1 MLNLRLMIR
10 KVSIKHFKQ
19 FADQTFDLSDSVV
32 LAGPN
37 NSGKTTLLQAIAMW
51 KFGLEKWLIQRQ
63 GKSLGTK
70 KTAAHITR
78 PEFTVLPMRE
88 VNLMWTDR
96 SSGAGNRNK
105 VEICVEGEVPGTSRR
120 WQCDL
125 EFIYAN
131 IESVLVRPKGL
142 RDLSDDEIMAFPAPE
157 AANLGV
163 VYATPITGVRWDE
176 PRQDIGLQDLRI
188 GQGSSGEILKN
199 LLLELATDEANWREF
214 GQHIFDL
221 FNVEVQRPQYVHTQP
236 YIICEYREA
245 GRKRLFDLSSIGS
258 GAQQV
263 MLLLG
268 LFYVRSASVI
278 LLEEPD
284 ARQHIVL
291 QAEIYNM
298 LRKIA
303 AERSAQLIVATHSE
317 VLLNSTEP
325 TKVFSIVG
333 GAPKALVSRT
343 QRDQLREA
351 LKRLTTTD
359 LLLAREVGNV
369 LYVEGESDGAMLS
382 EWSKTLGEAD
392 PSSAHPDSAHPG
404 RAHPDRAHPSRK
416 FFEHPY
422 IVPLWGR
429 DVGEAR
435 SHFFALKSGFK
446 NMRGICL
453 LDRHDKT
460 PIEPKQ
466 EDEGLW
472 VMSWQRYEIENYLLH
487 LDALERFVSGRL
499 SGREGTGT
507 LLRESINLEIQTLG
521 YAVPEDA
528 QDLGALPAL
537 ARVKASEDVLL
548 PLLRAMKI
556 DIGKRE
562 LFELAAAMKP
572 EEIHPDVIGV
582 FDKIAEVFKLGRS

>member
-1 MLNLRLMIR
+1 MLNLWQMIR

-51 KFGLEKWLIQRQ
+51 KFGLEKWLAQRQ
-63 GKSLGTK
+63 SKSLGK
-70 KTAAHITR
+70 KRTAAHITR

-105 VEICVEGEVPGTSRR
+105 VEICVEGEVPGTGRR

-131 IESVLVRPKGL
+131 IETVLVRPKGL

-199 LLLELATDEANWREF
+199 LLLELATDETSWQEF

-245 GRKRLFDLSSIGS
+245 GRNRLFDLSSIGS

-284 ARQHIVL
+284 ARQHIIS
-291 QAEIYNM
+291 QAKIYNT

-303 AERSAQLIVATHSE
+303 AERSAQLIVVTHSE

-369 LYVEGESDGAMLS
+369 LYVEGESDGAILS
-382 EWSKTLGEAD
+382 EWSKILGDAD
-392 PSSAHPDSAHPG
+392 SDSTHSDSAHPG
-404 RAHPDRAHPSRK
+404 RK

-453 LDRHDKT
+453 LDRNDKA
-460 PIEPKQ
+460 PMEPKQ
-466 EDEGLW
+466 EEGGLW

-487 LDALERFVSGRL
+487 LDALERFVAGRL

-507 LLRESINLEIQTLG
+507 LLRGSIELEMQKLG
-521 YAVPEDA
+521 YAVPEYA
-528 QDLGALPAL
+528 QDLGAMPAL

-548 PLLRAMKI
+548 PLLRAMRI

-582 FDKIAEVFKLGRS
+582 FNKIADVFRLGRNR

>member
-1 MLNLRLMIR
+1 MLNLWQMIR

-19 FADQTFDLSDSVV
+19 FEDLTVDLPDSLV

-37 NSGKTTLLQAIAMW
+37 NSGKTTLLQAIALW
-51 KFGLEKWLIQRQ
+51 KFGLEKWLAEKQ
-63 GKSLGTK
+63 GKSASAK
-70 KTAAHITR
+70 RTAVQINR
-78 PEFTVLPMRE
+78 SEFTVLPLRE
-88 VNLMWTDR
+88 MSLMWTDR
-96 SSGAGNRNK
+96 SSGPGNRDN
-105 VEICVEGEVPGTSRR
+105 VEICVEGEVPGTGRR
-120 WQCDL
+120 WRCGL
-125 EFIYAN
+125 EFMYAAPGF
-131 IESVLVRPKGL
+131 VRIRPQGAKE
-142 RDLSDDEIMAFPAPE
+142 LSADELNDFPAPE
-157 AANLGV
+157 AVDLAV
-163 VYATPITGVRWDE
+163 VYATPMTGVRWDE

-199 LLLELATDEANWREF
+199 LLLELAVDDDNWQEF
-214 GQHIFDL
+214 QRLISDL
-221 FNVEVQRPQYVHTQP
+221 FNIEVQRPEYQPVQP
-236 YIICEYREA
+236 YIECEYKEP
-245 GRKRLFDLSSIGS
+245 GKKRLLDLQSIGS
-258 GAQQV
+258 GTLQV
-263 MLLLG
+263 MLLFG
-268 LFYVRSASVI
+268 LLYARPASVI
-278 LLEEPD
+278 LLDEPD
-284 ARQHIVL
+284 ARLHVVL
-291 QAEIYNM
+291 QGEVYNA
-298 LRKIA
+298 LRKIS

-369 LYVEGESDGAMLS
+369 LYVEGESDGAILS
-382 EWSKTLGEAD
+382 EWSKILGD
-392 PSSAHPDSAHPG
+392 T
-404 RAHPDRAHPSRK
+404 HPSRK

-453 LDRHDKT
+453 LDRNDKA

-487 LDALERFVSGRL
+487 LDALERFVSRRL
-499 SGREGTGT
+499 SGRERTGT
-507 LLRESINLEIQTLG
+507 LLRGSIVSEMQTLG
-521 YAVPEDA
+521 YALPEDA

-548 PLLRAMKI
+548 PLLRAMRI

-572 EEIHPDVIGV
+572 DEIHPDVIGV
-582 FDKIAEVFKLGRS
+582 FDKIAEVFKLGRSR